1 MSCDVSNA
9 DHTYVC
15 VDLMNLLLEF
25 IEHSL
30 VNMCEILLLPG
41 CFLQYYTS
49 PMSGYTF
56 TSKMDTLHYLFSGV
70 EERTLELQ
78 ASVEDNE
85 LHVSQFLFSHAML
98 ADTAD

>member
-1 MSCDVSNA
+1 
-9 DHTYVC
+9 
-15 VDLMNLLLEF
+15 
-25 IEHSL
+25 
-30 VNMCEILLLPG
+30 
-41 CFLQYYTS
+41 
-49 PMSGYTF
+49 
-56 TSKMDTLHYLFSGV
+56 MDTLHYLFSGV